1 MTASPAGVL
10 PGSRRVRVIVDRA
23 DSPRCHIAVGDY
35 FEVDGSRLSTPNGPF
50 CPYAMA
56 AVFPVLALRQGDLPA
71 DDWLARKPWICCPD
85 ATENVV
91 MRLVGLDDGDRR
103 PPRPGESR

>member
-1 MTASPAGVL
+1 VTVPPADVL

-23 DSPRCHIAVGDY
+23 DAPRCDIAVGDY

-56 AVFPVLALRQGDLPA
+56 AVFPVLALRQGDLPV

-85 ATENVV
+85 ASENVV
-91 MRLVGLDDGDRR
+91 MRLVGLDDGDAAAATG
-103 PPRPGESR
+103 PA

>member
-1 MTASPAGVL
+1 LKGTP
-10 PGSRRVRVIVDRA
+10 RVRVVVDRA
-23 DSPRCHIAVGDY
+23 DAPKCAIAVGDW
-35 FEVDGSRLSTPNGPF
+35 FEVDGSRLRTPRGKPF
-50 CPYAMA
+50 CPYAMS

-91 MRLVGLDDGDRR
+91 MRLIGLEPDSEE
-103 PPRPGESR
+103 PG

>member
-91 MRLVGLDDGDRR
+91 MRLVGLDDGD
-103 PPRPGESR
+103 PAAAAEAG

>member
-1 MTASPAGVL
+1 MSSTTAGVL
-10 PGSRRVRVIVDRA
+10 PGARRVRVVVERA
-23 DSPRCHIAVGDY
+23 DAPRCSIAVGDY
-35 FEVDGSRLSTPNGPF
+35 FEVDGSRLSTPTGPF

-71 DDWLARKPWICCPD
+71 DDWLARKPLLCCPD

-91 MRLVGLDDGDRR
+91 MRLVGIDDEAGR
-103 PPRPGESR
+103 